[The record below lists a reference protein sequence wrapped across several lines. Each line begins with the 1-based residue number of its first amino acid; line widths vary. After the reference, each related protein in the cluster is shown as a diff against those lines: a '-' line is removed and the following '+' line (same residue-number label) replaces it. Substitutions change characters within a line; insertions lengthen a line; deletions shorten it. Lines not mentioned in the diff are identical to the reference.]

1 MEVETYTENTTCFI
15 CADGNNEDKL
25 ILCDSCDNG
34 FHTFCLNLKKVPGGS
49 WYCPKCV
56 RKTNNFQ
63 STNPEIQ
70 KSTNPEV
77 QEFTNKNVHIYVR
90 VSTKNQDEPQYGR
103 TGLKTQL
110 NTTMEYCQKND
121 LIISSTTLE
130 VGSAY
135 KNGDT
140 PKLDTLLDK
149 IKVGE
154 PIIVYSCNRFSR
166 NVEDSNARL
175 HHLHTV
181 KKSYVIS
188 VLEEIDSRNKKFSE
202 IVEVSHNESKLMS
215 ERKKESNKR
224 IMNNGGY
231 TGTIKPFGYTIIR
244 DANGLR
250 KLRENFMEQEIIKE
264 IKNINRLKP
273 QSKKE
278 LLKIVRELYPKYTWS
293 IDKLNKILRNY
304 YSNKWNI
311 VRADQFVMDMT
322 QGLEEVR
329 QQQ

>member
-1 MEVETYTENTTCFI
+1 MEVEMNTGNITCFI

-34 FHTFCLNLKKVPGGS
+34 FHTFCLNLKKVPSGS

-63 STNPEIQ
+63 STNPE
-70 KSTNPEV
+70 V
-77 QEFTNKNVHIYVR
+77 QESTNKNVHIYVR

-103 TGLKTQL
+103 TGFKTQL

-130 VGSAY
+130 VGSAF
-135 KNGDT
+135 KNGKT
-140 PKLDTLLDK
+140 PKLDTLLNK

-154 PIIVYSCNRFSR
+154 PILVYSCSRFSR

-202 IVEVSHNESKLMS
+202 IVESSRNESKLMS
-215 ERKKESNKR
+215 KRNKESHKR
-224 IMNNGGY
+224 IMNSGGY
-231 TGTIKPFGYTIIR
+231 TGRVKPFGYTIIR
-244 DANGLR
+244 DVNGLK
-250 KLRENFMEQEIIKE
+250 KLKENFMEQEIIRE
-264 IKNINRLKP
+264 IKGINVTKP
-273 QSKKE
+273 CSRKE
-278 LLKIVRELYPKYTWS
+278 LLKIVREMYPKYTWTV
-293 IDKLNKILRNY
+293 DKLNKILKDY
-304 YSNKWNI
+304 HSNKWDI
-311 VRADQFVMDMT
+311 IKADQFVMDMAR
-322 QGLEEVR
+322 GLEEV
-329 QQQ
+329 